1 MLKINFMLVA
11 ALLGG
16 LAVILGAFA
25 AHGLEQ
31 AVDAKML
38 SRFHTG
44 VEYQFYHVF
53 AVLLVG
59 VLYQLKSYKP
69 LYLSGLFFLS
79 GILLFSGSLYAYVLT
94 ANKLFVILTPIGGL
108 CFIIAWMLLAY
119 CLYRVNFFESH

>member
-31 AVDAKML
+31 VVDVKML
-38 SRFHTG
+38 NRFHTG

-53 AVLLVG
+53 ALLLVG
-59 VLYQLKSYKP
+59 GLYQLKPYKP
-69 LYLSGLFFLS
+69 LHLSGLFFLS

-119 CLYRVNFFESH
+119 CFYRVNFFESH